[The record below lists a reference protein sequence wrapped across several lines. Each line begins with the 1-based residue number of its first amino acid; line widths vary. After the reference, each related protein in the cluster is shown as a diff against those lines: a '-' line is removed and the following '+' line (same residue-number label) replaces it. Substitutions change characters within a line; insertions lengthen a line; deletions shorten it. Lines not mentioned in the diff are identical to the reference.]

1 MVPNDRV
8 GNGIDLEHRHCGPL
22 NAHVGNHLNLELD
35 LGLEDVHREDVDVE
49 LELVVLNYD
58 GQQPLL
64 RTGLKTSLE
73 TNLLRCPKTCHTS
86 GPKTL
91 CHISCPKTLCHIS
104 CPKTQPLNSP

>member
-1 MVPNDRV
+1 MVPNDHV

-35 LGLEDVHREDVDVE
+35 LGLEDVHREYVDVD
-49 LELVVLNYD
+49 LELVVLFSD

-64 RTGLKTSLE
+64 RTGLKTS
-73 TNLLRCPKTCHTS
+73 LLRCPKTCHTS

-91 CHISCPKTLCHIS
+91 CHISCPKT
-104 CPKTQPLNSP
+104 QPLNSP